1 MCFDLGLCVSTA
13 NGRRRERRSSVLGVR
28 VELAQRAVGT
38 HRNASGVVVGCGG
51 RSHLEDDWRKAPK
64 GRVGRLGERERE
76 RSVVGSGVDS
86 SLRRNDVRRGRSQGR
101 QGSRRA
107 GPRSRG
113 EAPRGLFPSP
123 AAIAS
128 EVIGRRLGERCA
140 GKPPHRPSSATSG
153 GSAYVG
159 RRQRPPLV
167 AAAGTRPSRVDGAPL
182 LHRDVGW
189 QTTAADAPGLRS

>member
-13 NGRRRERRSSVLGVR
+13 NGRWRERRSSVLGVR

-64 GRVGRLGERERE
+64 GRVGRLGEREKE

-113 EAPRGLFPSP
+113 RHLAVCFPARQPSL
-123 AAIAS
+123 A
-128 EVIGRRLGERCA
+128 R
-140 GKPPHRPSSATSG
+140 SSAG
-153 GSAYVG
+153 GSARDVPG
-159 RRQRPPLV
+159 SLRTAPRQRPAV
-167 AAAGTRPSRVDGAPL
+167 
-182 LHRDVGW
+182 
-189 QTTAADAPGLRS
+189 GLRMSGGGNDLLWLLQRARGQVASMEPPSFIVMLAGKRRLQTHLD